1 MINAIIVDD
10 EKDGAEVLQFLI
22 KQNCPQV
29 NILSIEHS
37 VENAIS
43 SIQHKKPNLI
53 FLDIEMPTG
62 TGFDVI

>member
-37 VENAIS
+37 VENAMS

-53 FLDIEMPTG
+53 FL
-62 TGFDVI
+62 